1 MIQSSAPRLPKIRS
15 KADLQVQPMKF
26 CFVRIAAIERLDDYV
41 VAANVRFDG
50 LHRSMT
56 VF

>member
-26 CFVRIAAIERLDDYV
+26 CFARIAAIERLDDYV